1 LTVDDDP
8 HGAVATLSRMVD
20 EGFAQLADDRL
31 AVYDALGEMR
41 SLVEGDPGSDRLRQQ
56 VGPIVE
62 RLDQKAAE
70 LLHRQDDLRSLLSQ
84 VGELIGD
91 DPAEPTEGSNRLEA
105 SHREAPVERPGRLL
119 IPRHLRPRLSA
130 ALLVVGALLVV
141 AAILIGVL

>member
-1 LTVDDDP
+1 MDDP
-8 HGAVATLSRMVD
+8 HGAVATLSRVVD

-41 SLVEGDPGSDRLRQQ
+41 SLVEGAQGSDRVRHE
-56 VGPIVE
+56 VGPLVE

-91 DPAEPTEGSNRLEA
+91 DPAERAEPSRKPGASQQEA
-105 SHREAPVERPGRLL
+105 AADHPRRVL

-130 ALLVVGALLVV
+130 ALLVVGALLVM